1 MMDDLKTAAG
11 NFLGAGWTAAML
23 LELLEGGVALLGGAA
38 IIWYNVEK
46 ALQTRKARKQNSP

>member
-1 MMDDLKTAAG
+1 M
-11 NFLGAGWTAAML
+11 GAGWTAAML